1 MDSKQQEQLDQQ
13 RRTWDK
19 YSAGWRKWDEVLMTS
34 MRPVSEGLIESL
46 HLNGHEH
53 ILDVASGT
61 GEPGLSLSSFL
72 PQGRVTG
79 SDLSE
84 KMVEIANDN
93 ARILDIANY
102 QSVVCDAS
110 KMPFE
115 DDYFDHL
122 LSRFGI
128 MFFPDMQSGLREMIR
143 VVKPGGRL
151 AIAVWADPALNPF
164 ITILAKTVREKLDL
178 PKPSDKAP
186 GIFRCAQSGFLKQM
200 LKDQGLHNVTESN
213 ISGEA
218 TFDTPI
224 HYWDVFSDVAGPVM
238 QALNSAPQQT
248 IDEVKESVLKQAEKY
263 IRDGKVYTGW
273 QAILATGI
281 KP

>member
-1 MDSKQQEQLDQQ
+1 
-13 RRTWDK
+13 
-19 YSAGWRKWDEVLMTS
+19 MTS

-46 HLNGHEH
+46 NLGGHEH

-61 GEPGLSLSSFL
+61 GEPGLTLSSFL
-72 PQGRVTG
+72 PQGQVTG

-84 KMVEIANDN
+84 KMVEIANEN

-102 QSVVCDAS
+102 QSIVCEAS

-115 DDYFDHL
+115 DNYFDHL

-143 VVKPGGRL
+143 VVKPGGKL

-164 ITILAKTVREKLDL
+164 ITILARTVIEKLDL
-178 PKPSDKAP
+178 PMPSPETP
-186 GIFRCAQSGFLKQM
+186 GIFRCAQPGFLKQM
-200 LKDQGLHNVTESN
+200 LIDQGLHNVSESN

-218 TFDTPI
+218 TFDSPI
-224 HYWDVFSDVAGPVM
+224 QYWDVFSDVAGPVM
-238 QALNSAPQQT
+238 QALNSAPQNI
-248 IDEVKESVLKQAEKY
+248 IDEVKETVLEQAEKH
-263 IRDGKVYTGW
+263 IRDGKVYTSW
-273 QAILATGI
+273 QAIVSTGT